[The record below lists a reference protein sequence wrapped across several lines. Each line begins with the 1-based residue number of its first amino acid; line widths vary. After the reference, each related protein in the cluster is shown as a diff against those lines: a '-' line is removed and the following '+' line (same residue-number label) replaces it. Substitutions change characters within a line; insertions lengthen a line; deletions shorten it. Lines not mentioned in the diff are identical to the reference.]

1 MRVVVLGATGGTG
14 RLLVE
19 QAIDRGHEV
28 VAYVRRPD
36 ALPPRPGLDV
46 VGGQLTDEPALT
58 AAMAGAGAVVVAIGP
73 TGVKDLL
80 GTDLMRRSL
89 PVVAA
94 AMTAA
99 GVRRLVLL
107 SAYGVGDTARSA
119 SLTARLTFRT
129 AVRALYRDKR
139 EAEERLAATGLDV
152 TTVHPTMLTNGET
165 GEAPVVGDGTTVA
178 HGRGMPKVPRAAVA
192 TAMLDA
198 AEDPST
204 IGRRLIVT
212 RRGKVR

>member
-14 RLLVE
+14 RLLAE

-36 ALPPRPGLDV
+36 ALSPRPGLDV

-58 AAMAGAGAVVVAIGP
+58 AAMTGADAVLCAIGP

-94 AMTAA
+94 AMSAA

-139 EAEERLAATGLDV
+139 EAEERLAAAGLDV

-165 GEAPVVGDGTTVA
+165 GEAPVVRDATTVG
-178 HGRGMPKVPRAAVA
+178 HVSGMPKVSRAALA

-198 AEDPST
+198 AEDPAT
-204 IGRRLIVT
+204 VGRRLIVT
-212 RRGKVR
+212 RPGKVR

>member
-36 ALPPRPGLDV
+36 ALSPRPGLDV

-58 AAMAGAGAVVVAIGP
+58 AAMAGAGAVLCAIGP

-119 SLTARLTFRT
+119 SVTARLTFRT

-139 EAEERLAATGLDV
+139 EAEERLAAAGLDV

-165 GEAPVVGDGTTVA
+165 GEAPVVRDATTVA
-178 HGRGMPKVPRAAVA
+178 HVSGMPKVPRAALA

-198 AEDPST
+198 AEDPAT
-204 IGRRLIVT
+204 VGRRLIVT
-212 RRGKVR
+212 LPGKVR

>member
-36 ALPPRPGLDV
+36 AQPPRPGLDV

-58 AAMAGAGAVVVAIGP
+58 AAMAGAGAVLCAIGP

-119 SLTARLTFRT
+119 SVTARLTFRT

-152 TTVHPTMLTNGET
+152 TTVYPTMLTNGET
-165 GEAPVVGDGTTVA
+165 GEAPVVRDATTVA
-178 HGRGMPKVPRAAVA
+178 HVSGMPKVPRAALA

-204 IGRRLIVT
+204 VGRRLIVT
-212 RRGKVR
+212 LPGKVR

>member
-36 ALPPRPGLDV
+36 ALSPRPGLDV

-58 AAMAGAGAVVVAIGP
+58 AAMTGADAVLCAIGP

-89 PVVAA
+89 PGVAA

-165 GEAPVVGDGTTVA
+165 GEAPVVRDATTVA
-178 HGRGMPKVPRAAVA
+178 HVRGMPKVSRAAVA

-204 IGRRLIVT
+204 VGRQLIVT
-212 RRGKVR
+212 RAGKVR